1 VEQSAALTCEKIV
14 ELIGYAL
21 DGELPKEHEEEF
33 RRHVTLCPPCRTT
46 YELEA
51 LAKRIVRSTVKR
63 VPTPPHVYETI
74 VRTLRIEQEAAP
86 AGVAPVWWKGVL
98 HRRFLV
104 PGLAL
109 GIAAIVF
116 VLMLTPASRTDQA
129 TRHTAAN
136 DIINQSIINFALI
149 RSGELKPS
157 MISCYPEGV
166 VGFFERNGLRFAVN
180 VKNIESC
187 EWYGA
192 IASEYNGVKMAHVVY
207 KIGDDLMYVF
217 QVSENDV
224 QQGSLLQIP
233 AAAREALAKTNWYT
247 DPDHPDCNVV
257 LWRDNGTLCAAV
269 STMKKDQLL
278 ALLTAK

>member
-1 VEQSAALTCEKIV
+1 VEQRDALTCEQVV

-21 DGELPKEHEEEF
+21 DGELPKEHEGEF
-33 RRHVTLCPPCRTT
+33 RRHVTLCPPCRST

-51 LAKRIVRSTVKR
+51 LAKRIVRSTIKR
-63 VPTPPHVYETI
+63 VPTPPHVYETV
-74 VRTLRIEQEAAP
+74 VRTLRVEQEMAQEGAAS
-86 AGVAPVWWKGVL
+86 GWWEGI
-98 HRRFLV
+98 RRFLV

-109 GIAAIVF
+109 GIAAVVF
-116 VLMLTPASRTDQA
+116 VLMLTPTSRTDQA
-129 TRHTAAN
+129 SRHTAAN
-136 DIINQSIINFALI
+136 DMINQSIVNFALI
-149 RSGELKPS
+149 RSGELRPS

-166 VGFFERNGLRFAVN
+166 IGFFERNGLRFAVN
-180 VKNIESC
+180 VKNLESC

-192 IASEYNGVKMAHVVY
+192 IASEYNGVKLAHVVY
-207 KIGDDLMYVF
+207 KMGDDLMYVV

-233 AAAREALAKTNWYT
+233 AAARKALAETNWYT

-269 STMKKDQLL
+269 STMKKDRIL
-278 ALLTAK
+278 ALLTTK

>member
-1 VEQSAALTCEKIV
+1 MEQRDGLTCEQVV

-21 DGELPKEHEEEF
+21 DGELQKEHEGEF
-33 RRHVTLCPPCRTT
+33 RRHVALCPSCRST

-51 LAKRIVRSTVKR
+51 LAKRIVRSTIKR
-63 VPTPPHVYETI
+63 VPTPPHVYETV
-74 VRTLRIEQEAAP
+74 VRTLRVEQEVAQEGAAF
-86 AGVAPVWWKGVL
+86 GWWEGI
-98 HRRFLV
+98 RRFLV

-109 GIAAIVF
+109 GTAAVVF
-116 VLMLTPASRTDQA
+116 VLLLTPASRTDQA
-129 TRHTAAN
+129 SRHTAAN
-136 DIINQSIINFALI
+136 DIINQSIVNFALI

-166 VGFFERNGLRFAVN
+166 IGFFERNGLRFAVN
-180 VKNIESC
+180 VKNLESC

-192 IASEYNGVKMAHVVY
+192 LASEYNGVKLAHVVY
-207 KIGDDLMYVF
+207 KMGDDLIYVF

-233 AAAREALAKTNWYT
+233 AAARKALAETNWYT

-269 STMKKDQLL
+269 STMKKDRIL
-278 ALLTAK
+278 ALLTTR

>member
-1 VEQSAALTCEKIV
+1 MEQSASLTCEQIV

-21 DGELPKEHEEEF
+21 DGELPKEHEAEF
-33 RRHVTLCPPCRTT
+33 RRHVTLCPPCRNT

-51 LAKRIVRSTVKR
+51 LAKNIVRSKIKR
-63 VPTPPHVYETI
+63 VPTPPHVYET
-74 VRTLRIEQEAAP
+74 VLRTLRVEQE
-86 AGVAPVWWKGVL
+86 VAPSSAASGWWRRL
-98 HRRFLV
+98 LRRRFLL
-104 PGLAL
+104 PALATGVAVVTL
-109 GIAAIVF
+109 LLI
-116 VLMLTPASRTDQA
+116 LTPTYRTDQA

-136 DIINQSIINFALI
+136 DIINQSIVNFALV

-166 VGFFERNGLRFAVN
+166 IGFFERNGLRFAVN

-192 IASEYNGVKMAHVVY
+192 SSSEYNGVKLAHVVY
-207 KIGDDLMYVF
+207 KLGDEIMYVF

-224 QQGSLLQIP
+224 RQGSLLQIP
-233 AAAREALAKTNWYT
+233 AAAQKALAETNWYT
-247 DPDHPDCNVV
+247 DPEHPDCNVV
-257 LWRDNGTLCAAV
+257 LWRDKGTLCAAV
-269 STMKKDQLL
+269 STMKKDRLL